1 VSFSVGITP
10 TGQRSVNALRGKA
23 RESFEAAVLRL
34 ASDGCRAAS
43 YRLTGA
49 IVERICSVPLYGRYR
64 ALVCFPEG
72 DRVVVL
78 LVGEHLRDD
87 PEVDIYRQLYR
98 TLGLSE
104 PTEERTKP
112 PCCEDDTGAPVDP
125 DLLDRF
131 EAAARKLRG
140 RTPRRTRRR

>member
-1 VSFSVGITP
+1 MRFEAT
-10 TGQRSVNALRGKA
+10 

-43 YRLTGA
+43 YRLTGT
-49 IVERICSVPLYGRYR
+49 IVERICSVPLSGRYC
-64 ALVCFPEG
+64 ALVCFPDA
-72 DRVVVL
+72 DRIVVL
-78 LVGEHLRDD
+78 LVGEHLREY

-112 PCCEDDTGAPVDP
+112 PCCGDETGAPVDP

-140 RTPRRTRRR
+140 RSQRRRRRR